1 MIRMDDLSFIFCYKN
16 YRILE
21 LSFTSE
27 HFLPQNR
34 AFLYGDAIQVSFF
47 VRNSH
52 LIMAEECYFYLMAS
66 MRKMRMAIP
75 LSYTLEFFQNL
86 FEEKIRENNVSHAI
100 IHFFVYRNTEN
111 KPLSK
116 SGISYYFEIEEVDDV
131 LSMQRD
137 FEIDLIKEINVNT
150 NLLSGIHVHCPEN
163 IYAEIYAKENDLDD
177 VIFLNPNKRIARSI
191 YGNLLFLEENRI
203 KIPKTTEG
211 AYISPLLE
219 NFVTFIHKNNL
230 AQIQESEMIAFESQK
245 AEEVLL
251 MSDLKGIFAVTKI
264 RNKSFGKGRFAEM
277 IEKWKNSFD
286 QN

>member
-1 MIRMDDLSFIFCYKN
+1 
-16 YRILE
+16 
-21 LSFTSE
+21 
-27 HFLPQNR
+27 
-34 AFLYGDAIQVSFF
+34 
-47 VRNSH
+47 
-52 LIMAEECYFYLMAS
+52 MAEECYFYLMAS

-86 FEEKIRENNVSHAI
+86 FTEKVLQRGVEDGIV
-100 IHFFVYRNTEN
+100 HFFVYRSDDE
-111 KPLSK
+111 KVLSK
-116 SGISYYFEIEEVDDV
+116 SEISFYFEVELMQDI
-131 LSMQRD
+131 LGIQRD

-150 NLLSGIHVHCPEN
+150 NVLSGIHVHSAEN

-191 YGNLLFLEENRI
+191 YGNLLFLEENMI

-219 NFVTFIHKNNL
+219 NFVTFVHKNNL
-230 AQIQESEMIAFESQK
+230 AKIQESEMIAFESQK

-264 RNKSFGKGRFAEM
+264 RNKTFGKDRFAEM
-277 IEKWKNSFD
+277 IEKWKVNFL
-286 QN
+286 